1 MGRVCCFTFALS
13 LTFIALASIT
23 VAIATNCWFNANH
36 VFIEETPEPEMLPIV
51 NGTEHVVNM
60 TTGPVVYPC
69 KIGLWTTCYLDK
81 VPESINN
88 GGMQISEKCVL
99 DYNFPTHTIE
109 SVARSSQVSM
119 VISFGIVLTSFVL
132 GVVGMKL
139 KKKNP
144 LLLAGILLFVSALTT
159 LVGMCC
165 FIGRVLMQET
175 PPSTGESPQNDQNIP
190 ENFLKNFDWS
200 FYCGW
205 GSLLVQMLAGSV
217 VVCGVRGCLVSGE
230 DPDKEDEFI

>member
-13 LTFIALASIT
+13 LTFIALASVT

-36 VFIEETPEPEMLPIV
+36 VFEESSERGMPPIV

-60 TTGPVVYPC
+60 TTSGPVVYPC

-99 DYNFPTHTIE
+99 DYNFPTHMIE

-132 GVVGMKL
+132 GVVGIKL

-175 PPSTGESPQNDQNIP
+175 NTGESPQNDQNID
-190 ENFLKNFDWS
+190 FLKNFDWS

-217 VVCGVRGCLVSGE
+217 VVCGVRGCLVSG
-230 DPDKEDEFI
+230 DAPDKEDEFI